1 MRTTLTIDDQIAMS
15 LKDIA
20 HRSGKPFKE
29 VVNEALRKGV
39 NAMEHP
45 EVRSYR
51 LSPASLGSVR
61 PHINLD
67 KALSLAD
74 DLEDAAIAMK
84 LELRK

>member
-1 MRTTLTIDDQIAMS
+1 MRTTLTIDDQVAMS

-39 NAMEHP
+39 HALEHAEARP
-45 EVRSYR
+45 YR
-51 LSPASLGSVR
+51 LSSASLGSVR
-61 PHINLD
+61 PSINLD

>member
-1 MRTTLTIDDQIAMS
+1 MRATLTIDDHVPMS
-15 LKDIA
+15 VKDIA

-45 EVRSYR
+45 EARPYR
-51 LSPASLGSVR
+51 LSPVSMGSVR
-61 PHINLD
+61 PHVNLD

-74 DLEDAAIAMK
+74 ELEDAAIAIK
-84 LELRK
+84 LEQRK